1 MHIDTLYSHSILE
14 IGSQTIIN
22 IELCCIHL
30 YSIHTVHICRQV
42 KHIILSYQCIH
53 NISHVCTVHICRMTC
68 RGMNLYLEFKKVS
81 GNPQVCLSRVLFK
94 ALTSYISLFGQ
105 KQVSDVILRAKKW
118 RKKAL
123 ATKEIGKDPEVLL
136 YIRNTEISCVYL
148 QYILSIYIVLYASHA
163 QMTTEEVRPD
173 ARARRR
179 AMIEVRVAA
188 SQLLAPWSPVTVNL
202 CDAHA
207 FVYIHT
213 MCRQSPCSATHA
225 HANEYTQ
232 YIIHICHAI
241 PLLCMFLPHLFIC

>member
-1 MHIDTLYSHSILE
+1 M
-14 IGSQTIIN
+14 
-22 IELCCIHL
+22 
-30 YSIHTVHICRQV
+30 
-42 KHIILSYQCIH
+42 
-53 NISHVCTVHICRMTC
+53 
-68 RGMNLYLEFKKVS
+68 
-81 GNPQVCLSRVLFK
+81 LFK
-94 ALTSYISLFGQ
+94 ALTSYISPFGQ
-105 KQVSDVILRAKKW
+105 QQVSDVILRAKKW

-232 YIIHICHAI
+232 YIIHICHATYTTS
-241 PLLCMFLPHLFIC
+241 LHVLASSLHLVTHWSLHVCTDTSGYSGGIAHRSTLHTAKDAEK